1 MMILMP
7 LLINGCAITSGDYCD
22 ISRII
27 WWENSNE
34 LMETPVGIKRQVV
47 EHNSIYERLCK

>member
-7 LLINGCAITSGDYCD
+7 LLISGCATKSGDYCD

-27 WWENSNE
+27 WWENSQE

-47 EHNSIYERLCK
+47 EHNSIHERLCR